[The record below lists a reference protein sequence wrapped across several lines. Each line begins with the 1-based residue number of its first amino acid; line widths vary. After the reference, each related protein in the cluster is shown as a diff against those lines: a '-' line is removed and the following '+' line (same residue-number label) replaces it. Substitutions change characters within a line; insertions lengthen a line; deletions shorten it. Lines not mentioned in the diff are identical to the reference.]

1 MEDKKHLERY
11 YGYENIVGLGGF
23 LEEKAKS
30 VLYSLTYPGVRH
42 AIERTGGIDA
52 SFWALL
58 PELEFIDDEY
68 ASPESYTE
76 TEDGT
81 EEAVF
86 ADKGEGSFYQFRMI
100 ATAVCIRDGIK
111 QKRKRFYTDWKISAG
126 LRRILDGLTPLE
138 EVVLCEYLGLGKSKS
153 GSVEDIVK
161 HMNFHSTP
169 EYIRQILYRVE
180 AHFQRNPNEVFE
192 LTKYAKEQEE
202 GEV

>member
-1 MEDKKHLERY
+1 MEDEKHLERY

-30 VLYSLTYPGVRH
+30 ILYGLTYPGVRD

-76 TEDGT
+76 SEDGT

-86 ADKGEGSFYQFRMI
+86 AEKGEGSFYQFRMI

-111 QKRKRFYTDWKISAG
+111 QKRKRFYADWKISVG
-126 LRRILDGLTPLE
+126 LRKILDGLTPLE

-169 EYIRQILYRVE
+169 DNIRKILYRVE
-180 AHFQRNPNEVFE
+180 AYFQRYPSEVFE
-192 LTKYAKEQEE
+192 LTKCAKEQEE

>member
-1 MEDKKHLERY
+1 MEERHLERY
-11 YGYENIVGLGGF
+11 YGYENLVALGGF
-23 LEEKAKS
+23 LGEKAQR
-30 VLYSLTYPGVRH
+30 VLYSLTYPGVRD

-76 TEDGT
+76 SADGT

-111 QKRKRFYTDWKISAG
+111 QKRKRFYADWKISAG

-169 EYIRQILYRVE
+169 DNIRKILYRVE
-180 AHFQRNPNEVFE
+180 AYFQRYPSEVFE
-192 LTKYAKEQEE
+192 LTKCAKEQEE

>member
-1 MEDKKHLERY
+1 MEDEKHLERY

-23 LEEKAKS
+23 LGEKAKS
-30 VLYSLTYPGVRH
+30 ILYGLTYPGVRD

-68 ASPESYTE
+68 ASPESYKE
-76 TEDGT
+76 SEDGT

-111 QKRKRFYTDWKISAG
+111 QKRERFYAHWIISPA
-126 LRRILDGLTPLE
+126 LRKILDGLTPLE
-138 EVVLCEYLGLGKSKS
+138 EVLLCEYLGLGKSES
-153 GSVEDIVK
+153 GSIDDIVK
-161 HMNFHSTP
+161 NVGFFATP
-169 EYIRQILYRVE
+169 DNIRQVLYRVE
-180 AHFQRNPNEVFE
+180 GYFQRSPDAVFE
-192 LTKYAKEQEE
+192 LTEYAKKE
-202 GEV
+202 GETDG

>member
-1 MEDKKHLERY
+1 MEERHLERY
-11 YGYENIVGLGGF
+11 YGYENLVGLGGF
-23 LEEKAKS
+23 LGEKAQCI
-30 VLYSLTYPGVRH
+30 LYSLTYPGVRD

-76 TEDGT
+76 LEDGT

-100 ATAVCIRDGIK
+100 GTAVCIREGIK

-126 LRRILDGLTPLE
+126 LRKILDGLTPLE

-161 HMNFHSTP
+161 HTNFHSTP

-180 AHFQRNPNEVFE
+180 AHFQRNPSEVFE
-192 LTKYAKEQEE
+192 LTKCAKEQEE

>member
-1 MEDKKHLERY
+1 MEERHLERY
-11 YGYENIVGLGGF
+11 YGYENLVALGGF
-23 LEEKAKS
+23 IGEKAQC
-30 VLYSLTYPGVRH
+30 VLYGLTYHGVRD
-42 AIERTGGIDA
+42 AIEHTGGIDA

-76 TEDGT
+76 SEDGT

-111 QKRKRFYTDWKISAG
+111 QKRKRFYADWKISAG

-138 EVVLCEYLGLGKSKS
+138 EVILCEYLGLGKSKS
-153 GSVEDIVK
+153 GSVEDIVEY
-161 HMNFHSTP
+161 MNFHSTP

-180 AHFQRNPNEVFE
+180 AHFQRNPSEVFE
-192 LTKYAKEQEE
+192 LTQYAKEQEE